1 MKKQRKALFAIG
13 AGAGIVA
20 IGATIAYNSDIMSFA
35 NLFKVGSS
43 EVVYTEQFAS
53 PENWQPCQPVDKTF
67 TVTNKSSEPVA
78 VRFKINEYWRVKNST
93 ISDDDHSTTELSLTW
108 NDNGTTKPLV
118 NIIPDTEHQSDWT
131 YNPDDGWYYYN
142 TDLAAGAT
150 TSSYLSQVMIDCNA
164 NLVGDVTYSADGKTG
179 TTGNSRYNNAKYHL
193 FITGQTIA
201 ADHKSDWISSSYETM
216 SGHNF
221 AKKGSNWGPFVE
233 YFTEARTNSVTKIQ
247 NATSLPENAKIMVNA
262 ANYTSEELAAL
273 PSNYTAIT
281 NSNKADAND
290 NNAVLKIDTG
300 NTAGGIFAWID
311 TSTGAYNFYSESTIK
326 ANNDMGWIFDG
337 FTNLADI
344 SALGTWNW
352 SNTSVLQYTFRNTA
366 ISDIS
371 ALSALS
377 ASPRIKNLAGTFL
390 GCQNLSDISVLSQWN
405 VKIGNKIGRDG
416 EGSLMGTFQGTN
428 IDTVAPLANWDM
440 SEAADISYAFAN
452 TRVTD
457 STPLASWNTQNVKRM
472 QYIFAQGSIGDRVG
486 ARLNNY
492 TFNNAGIVN
501 WNLSSMACR
510 NQEYCNGEKVNWDA
524 YYRMFYNQNGTTSG
538 KPTTGSWTRGTWD
551 SEGTYVV
558 DR

>member
-1 MKKQRKALFAIG
+1 
-13 AGAGIVA
+13 
-20 IGATIAYNSDIMSFA
+20 
-35 NLFKVGSS
+35 
-43 EVVYTEQFAS
+43 
-53 PENWQPCQPVDKTF
+53 
-67 TVTNKSSEPVA
+67 
-78 VRFKINEYWRVKNST
+78 
-93 ISDDDHSTTELSLTW
+93 
-108 NDNGTTKPLV
+108 
-118 NIIPDTEHQSDWT
+118 
-131 YNPDDGWYYYN
+131 
-142 TDLAAGAT
+142 
-150 TSSYLSQVMIDCNA
+150 
-164 NLVGDVTYSADGKTG
+164 
-179 TTGNSRYNNAKYHL
+179 
-193 FITGQTIA
+193 
-201 ADHKSDWISSSYETM
+201 M

-247 NATSLPENAKIMVNA
+247 NATSLPENAKIIVNA

-273 PSNYTAIT
+273 PSNYTAIA

-290 NNAVLKIDTG
+290 DNAVLKIDTG

-311 TSTGAYNFYSESTIK
+311 TSTGAYNFYSKSTIK

-371 ALSALS
+371 ALSVLS

-405 VKIGNKIGRDG
+405 VKIGNKVGRDG

-501 WNLSSMACR
+501 WDLSSMACR
-510 NQEYCNGEKVNWDA
+510 NQEYCNGEHTNWDA